1 MRYLPYLAGVILRI
15 ADRIKG
21 CTMLRGRS
29 VTCHDPSGRHVF
41 VQIDGELS
49 GNLPITT
56 EIMPGALTLLL
67 PERFLARE
75 QRYVAIPAE
84 RPEWTISPIR

>member
-1 MRYLPYLAGVILRI
+1 MRYLPYLAGVMLRV
-15 ADRIKG
+15 ADRMKG

-29 VTCHDPSGRHVF
+29 VTCHDPSGRQVF

-67 PERFLARE
+67 PEEFLTRE

-84 RPEWTISPIR
+84 RPEWTTSPIR